1 MYTVKQT
8 GNTWAVFKNNEKIEG
23 GFFTRPSAVERAA
36 TLARPDKYRFVGTA
50 ANHKPQ

>member
-8 GNTWAVFKNNEKIEG
+8 GSTWAVFQNGEKIEG

-36 TLARPDKYRFVGTA
+36 TLARPARYRFVGTA
-50 ANHKPQ
+50 ANSKPQ